1 MGGAA
6 TDLDIGKV
14 NELDGLIIS
23 DPVILRDPVNVSPFL
38 KVANPPD
45 IFSDPVI
52 VVLPLKLF
60 EPVVANELVLLFNEL
75 VYVFVLEV

>member
-1 MGGAA
+1 VDGE
-6 TDLDIGKV
+6 TDLDIGNV
-14 NELDGLIIS
+14 NELVGLITS

-60 EPVVANELVLLFNEL
+60 EPVVANEPV
-75 VYVFVLEV
+75 